1 MELVY
6 NKCKRA
12 GALKGEGGGFDIWG
26 HRAHEGIVGRN
37 RHPLCPRI

>member
-12 GALKGEGGGFDIWG
+12 GALKGEGGGLIYGDIG
-26 HRAHEGIVGRN
+26 HMRA
-37 RHPLCPRI
+37 